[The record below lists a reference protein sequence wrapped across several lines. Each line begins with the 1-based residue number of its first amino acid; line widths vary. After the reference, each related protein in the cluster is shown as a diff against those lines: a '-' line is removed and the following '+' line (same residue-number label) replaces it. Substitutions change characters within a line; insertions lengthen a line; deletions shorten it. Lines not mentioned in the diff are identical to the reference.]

1 MVLVKSKFS
10 MRFGG
15 VELMQWIDGVTNID
29 RNIGQNRTTSLLKVT
44 HTNGERFQYT
54 TASHGTITVTA
65 LIFTDIHRRELAQAL
80 MSDEPQQLIFG
91 DEPDKYYLAIV
102 DGQSTV
108 AEAYYNNILTITFVV
123 PDGIAHSVATK
134 TADNTT
140 DTITVP
146 NLGTAP
152 TAPIISATMHSEN
165 GLVAFANDQGGV
177 LQFGDPEEIDGET
190 RQKSERVLYEG
201 YDHAPADVT
210 YNNAATNYP
219 NYLNDP
225 AKPNSQRGTIG
236 YADTVGLDPAKGS
249 GATPTFTNGDS
260 GYWGGPSY
268 QLAINPSSNNTNTG
282 NFLMKT
288 RFYFATSVKQTG
300 RLEITLQNGDEVAYS
315 AVIRDSETSKDEID
329 VEFWVQSKCMDSFA
343 LNRKNYTNGMYREL
357 VIGKLGSKITMQIGA
372 VTDIKTGNTTTVR
385 STVIKNYQLDYM
397 ADVPVTTYSV
407 WFERMRNMNHVV
419 MDVTDTQFSWVN
431 VNYWQDLPNR
441 WNDGDVV
448 TADVANKAIYVNGVE
463 DMTLH
468 TVGNQWDKFMLQ
480 PGENTIEAIGSSWCT
495 TPLEVSVQY
504 REAYY

>member
-1 MVLVKSKFS
+1 
-10 MRFGG
+10 
-15 VELMQWIDGVTNID
+15 
-29 RNIGQNRTTSLLKVT
+29 
-44 HTNGERFQYT
+44 
-54 TASHGTITVTA
+54 
-65 LIFTDIHRRELAQAL
+65 
-80 MSDEPQQLIFG
+80 
-91 DEPDKYYLAIV
+91 
-102 DGQSTV
+102 
-108 AEAYYNNILTITFVV
+108 
-123 PDGIAHSVATK
+123 
-134 TADNTT
+134 
-140 DTITVP
+140 
-146 NLGTAP
+146 
-152 TAPIISATMHSEN
+152 MHSDN

-268 QLAINPSSNNTNTG
+268 QLAIKPNSNNTNAG

-315 AVIRDSETSKDEID
+315 AVIRDSGSSKDEIN
-329 VEFWVQSKCMDSFA
+329 VEFWVQSKRMDSFA

-407 WFERMRNMNHVV
+407 WFERWRNMNHVV

-441 WNDGDVV
+441 WSDGDVV

-468 TVGNQWDKFMLQ
+468 TVGNQWDSFMLQ